1 MIKTGNISLI
11 IVDDQEIV
19 REGLKLTLQCEPG
32 FNIIGEAANGN
43 ELIKLLENVCP
54 DVILLDDRM
63 PNENGIDICKRLMRR
78 YPDIRIIIL
87 TAYAEQEDSIVRAVM
102 AGAKGFLIKNVRI
115 AELKRSIK
123 AVVRGETILDSQVA
137 KHLIEK
143 VKEVPRKDSSTPQL
157 TEQQLNIARL
167 VAKGLTNKEI
177 AANLFL
183 SENTIKFHIQNIMR
197 KMNVHNRVAL
207 ATQLLSDTE
216 D

>member
-1 MIKTGNISLI
+1 MI

-43 ELIKLLENVCP
+43 ELIKLLENVRP

-63 PNENGIDICKRLMRR
+63 PQENGIDICKRLMRR

-87 TAYAEQEDSIVRAVM
+87 TAYAEQEDSIVRAVI

-115 AELKRSIK
+115 AELKRSIR
-123 AVVRGETILDSQVA
+123 AVARGETILDSQVA
-137 KHLIEK
+137 EYLIDK
-143 VKEVPRKDSSTPQL
+143 VKEIPQTDAKCSQL
-157 TEQQLNIARL
+157 TKQQLTIAKL

-177 AANLFL
+177 AENLFL

-197 KMNVHNRVAL
+197 KMKVHNRVGL
-207 ATQLLSDTE
+207 ATKLMQDINTE
-216 D
+216 E